1 VSLRDKTL
9 QATFWFA
16 IATYSSTAITFA
28 TTLLLARLL
37 APTNFG
43 LVAIAS
49 LVINILQLFRDL
61 GLGQALI
68 YWQKD
73 IEKAAD
79 AAFFLIVAMSIIL
92 FILAFLAAPFA
103 AIFFDSE
110 TVEPLVRVLAIT
122 IVISSLNMV
131 PSALMEKELE
141 FKRLA
146 LPSTLSNVGY
156 ALISL
161 PLALIGQG
169 AWSII
174 WGKVGQLSI
183 QAILVWVVSPWR
195 PTFKFDKRVALAIL
209 KYGKYVLSASIA
221 IFFTYNLDNAFIGK
235 LLGATAL
242 GHYVLAFAIGSFPAV
257 YIITLINKTILPAYS
272 KIQDRHDLLGK
283 AFLETLNYVLILA
296 TPITF
301 ITAILARDFINIFY
315 GKTWEEAILPL
326 QILSFYGLLRSA
338 VSITGNV
345 ILVTNQVKQLNY
357 IVYGE
362 LLLILLLGY
371 PVITFGGLVG
381 MSLLVSLA
389 MLLGGV
395 TAFVLTGKSL
405 ATNLSQYLDL
415 IKTPAVAAIAS
426 TGVILIFRILL
437 PFQPSVLTLI
447 VSAAFFFTCYAG
459 LLFAIDA
466 NLRGKVKTASLYEL
480 SRLFLK

>member
-1 VSLRDKTL
+1 
-9 QATFWFA
+9 
-16 IATYSSTAITFA
+16 
-28 TTLLLARLL
+28 
-37 APTNFG
+37 
-43 LVAIAS
+43 
-49 LVINILQLFRDL
+49 
-61 GLGQALI
+61 
-68 YWQKD
+68 
-73 IEKAAD
+73 
-79 AAFFLIVAMSIIL
+79 
-92 FILAFLAAPFA
+92 
-103 AIFFDSE
+103 
-110 TVEPLVRVLAIT
+110 
-122 IVISSLNMV
+122 
-131 PSALMEKELE
+131 LE

-235 LLGATAL
+235 LLGTTAL

-437 PFQPSVLTLI
+437 PFQPSVLTLT